1 MKIYG
6 NEMSLCILISVL
18 FLSGCGAVSITCFD
32 ISIHTINACVD
43 VPGFIDDQG
52 YDCAENN
59 YEDWDCWVDL
69 LGEGY
74 TEAEATEVFTACPSS
89 CGLCT
94 RTKIE
99 VKLIDV
105 STNAPHHLSVPPLHQ
120 LQLKPS
126 VLKHRFV

>member
-1 MKIYG
+1 
-6 NEMSLCILISVL
+6 MSLLCILISIL
-18 FLSGCGAVSITCFD
+18 CLSGCGAVINTCFD

-43 VPGFIDDQG
+43 VPGFVDAWG
-52 YDCAENN
+52 YDCAENAG
-59 YEDWDCWVDL
+59 YDCWVDN
-69 LGEGY
+69 LGYGMS
-74 TEAEATEVFTACPSS
+74 EAQATEIFTACPSS